1 MSKVKTYITIVIMVI
16 FLLFIKTLK
25 IPISEDN
32 SVENNQNTQVL
43 TEEELDETDMYENYN
58 I

>member
-32 SVENNQNTQVL
+32 SVRNNQNIQVI